1 MFTWGTCPGVPHFLQ
16 PASCIVYYIILSL
29 FWTEWGLTAG
39 FMDINIGFIYLSFLS
54 MDKNHR
60 VLRLEGSFGLTDNPF
75 QESPFHCS
83 CWVVLS
89 PCLNVV
95 VVRSLLRRPF
105 SNLDLSLKFC
115 IHWNIFS
122 PCLFY
127 LLFTIPPLRWQHV
140 NLFLFSRVKPLHVC
154 TWRSYTPFLLQ
165 TKQHSWC

>member
-1 MFTWGTCPGVPHFLQ
+1 MLSVHINEESSCEPKCQMVILFYSVTIHWTNSSIMIISFFAHPHMFIWGTCPGVPHFLQ

-29 FWTEWGLTAG
+29 FWTEGGLTAG

-60 VLRLEGSFGLTDNPF
+60 VLRLEGSFGLTDNRF

-95 VVRSLLRRPF
+95 RGEKLTETTFFQFGFVS
-105 SNLDLSLKFC
+105 
-115 IHWNIFS
+115 
-122 PCLFY
+122 
-127 LLFTIPPLRWQHV
+127 
-140 NLFLFSRVKPLHVC
+140 
-154 TWRSYTPFLLQ
+154 
-165 TKQHSWC
+165 